1 MRKRYHALIATTTL
15 IGVAV
20 IVIAWIVMTSGGAT
34 LVLERAASMVGQG
47 AKVSGVEGSL
57 SGTLRIKSIDI
68 TRPDLIVRIRDVELE
83 RASGG
88 PWLGRAVFR
97 KFNAESVEVRTASTG
112 AAARVPVAFHAPY
125 PLRVESGR
133 VGELRLGAIVKD
145 GKPPPDLVLRE
156 LRVTGEGDERAW
168 KLDSASAQ
176 TPWGNVNLAGTLA
189 TTTPFAIDLAG
200 DLAGEREDLRYR
212 ITARLGGTLQRI
224 EAKFDAEE
232 RDLRANGTAILEPF
246 ASQPLRAL
254 KLTTRDV
261 DLGKFANLP
270 HTRLAMEAALEPVGK
285 GFGGPIRI
293 VNAEPGPLDRGRV
306 PVASANGRLLLTREG
321 EANQV
326 ELSDAQLAIA
336 GGGSAQGR
344 ARWRPGRVEAQWRIA
359 DVDPAQWHT
368 RMRPTK
374 VSGTLSAVGEGDS
387 QRFEVALSDP
397 RFAIE
402 GAATLK
408 ASRLD
413 VESAR
418 VKHASGLVEGKGFI
432 ALAQRREFRF
442 EGRAQHFD
450 PAVFVNDL
458 KGDLNFDFVA
468 SGALEPA
475 LSGDL
480 RLELAQSRLS
490 DLPAT
495 GTIRIAGDA
504 KRISNADVR
513 VALGDSRVQA
523 KGAFGRPGDAMDVA
537 IQSPNLSTIAKPL
550 GLALA
555 GKVDAKGTLTG
566 TFAAPGGRFEL
577 TGSNVAMPG
586 GFYAATLGGRGD
598 ISSDAQGRVDATLE
612 AKNLTRR
619 TGDAIRSL
627 AERATV
633 EVHGTRAAHRANI
646 VGALSKEAEFN
657 AAFEGGLDAREPR
670 LAWKGRVLSLA
681 LTGPSAFTLVAPA
694 SLIAATDRVEI
705 GDATLKAAWGEARF
719 ATTRWTPSLIELR
732 GSSPGIALR
741 NAARAFRLTTV
752 PRGSLAV
759 AAEWDIRAAQTVDG
773 FVSVTRTA
781 GDLRIGD
788 PPQPLGLDELKLR
801 VESRQGKARA
811 TVSLHGQRIGRVNGD
826 VTGTLQRTGAGLSIA
841 QNAPIEGRVDAEMD
855 SLGWMA
861 AWMGPEAKA
870 DGRLNAHLVISGTA
884 ADPRWN
890 GQVVGEN
897 ISLREPQTGF
907 EAEKGVLSL
916 RLRDRAVVVEKLTA
930 STPWNPPAEAAKALQ
945 GASKPAAGTLSAE
958 GAVDLGARTG
968 AITIKAVSVP
978 VTQLSTRFLALTG
991 EAKLEAR
998 NDGLLATGALKADAG
1013 WIGALATALPSV
1025 SEDVVVRRAAV
1036 VEDRPRERMRMDV
1049 RFSLGEHVWFRGRGL
1064 NMRLRGD
1071 LRITGE
1077 PGAALRGTGSIRT
1090 AEGTYDAYGQQ
1101 LRIEHGT
1108 LTFFGSLENPSLD
1121 VLALRKGLPVEA
1133 GVEVTGNVARP
1144 RARLVSLP
1152 DVPDPEKISW
1162 LVLGRGPGDVSQG
1175 EASTL
1180 VAAANAI
1187 LGRTSPAGDIARR
1200 FGFDEV
1206 KIGRTDTASAL
1217 GTLPQSTVAGK
1228 TGSASAAEVVTVG
1241 KRLTKDIY
1249 VVYEQGLADAEG
1261 ALRITWQ
1268 ITQKMQVLLRAGYL
1282 PGVDAVYR
1290 WTFE

>member
-1 MRKRYHALIATTTL
+1 MRLRHHALIAAIVV
-15 IGVAV
+15 IGVLAIAV
-20 IVIAWIVMTSGGAT
+20 AWIITTSGGAS
-34 LVLERAASMVGQG
+34 LVLERAASSLGQG

-57 SGTLRIKSIDI
+57 SGVLRIKSIDI
-68 TRPDLIVRIRDVELE
+68 TRPDLVVRVRDVELE

-88 PWLGRAVFR
+88 PWFGRVVFR
-97 KFNAESVEVRTASTG
+97 TFNAASVEVRTASTG

-133 VGELRLGAIVKD
+133 VGELRLGAIVKE
-145 GKPPPDLVLRE
+145 GTPPPDLVLRE
-156 LRVTGEGDERAW
+156 VRVSGEGDERAW
-168 KLDSASAQ
+168 KLDAASAQ
-176 TPWGNVNLAGTLA
+176 TPWGNVNVAGTVA
-189 TTTPFAIDLAG
+189 TKPPFAVNLSG
-200 DLAGEREDLRYR
+200 DLVGERGELRYR
-212 ITARLGGTLQRI
+212 VAARLGGTLERI
-224 EAKFDAEE
+224 EAKFDGQE
-232 RDLRANGTAILEPF
+232 RDLHATGTAILEPF
-246 ASQPLRAL
+246 AALPLRAL

-261 DLGKFANLP
+261 DLSKFADVP
-270 HTRLAMEAALEPVGK
+270 QTRLAIEAALEPAGK
-285 GFGGPIRI
+285 GFGGPVRI
-293 VNAEPGPLDRGRV
+293 VNAQPGPIDRGRV
-306 PVASANGRLLLTREG
+306 PVASAHGRVLLTREG
-321 EANQV
+321 GVNHV
-326 ELSDAQLAIA
+326 EVSDAQLALA

-344 ARWRPGRVEAQWRIA
+344 ARWRPGKVEAQWRLA

-368 RMRPTK
+368 RLRPTR

-413 VESAR
+413 VQSAR
-418 VKHASGLVEGKGFI
+418 VKHASGVVEGKGFI
-432 ALAQRREFRF
+432 ALAQRRDFRF

-450 PAVFVNDL
+450 PSVFVNDL

-475 LSGDL
+475 LSGEL

-495 GTIRIAGDA
+495 GTIRLAGDA
-504 KRISNADVR
+504 RRISSADVR
-513 VALGDSRVQA
+513 VALGDTRVQA
-523 KGAFGRPGDAMDVA
+523 KGAFGRPGDAMDLSVH
-537 IQSPNLSTIAKPL
+537 SPNLATLAKPL

-555 GKVDAKGTLTG
+555 GKVDAKGTVTG
-566 TFAAPGGRFEL
+566 TFAAPGGRFEV

-586 GFYAATLGGRGD
+586 GFYAAALSGRGD
-598 ISSDAQGRVDATLE
+598 ISSDAQGRVDASLE
-612 AKNLTRR
+612 AKSLTRR
-619 TGDAIRSL
+619 SGDAVRKL
-627 AERATV
+627 ADRATL
-633 EVHGTRAAHRANI
+633 EVHGTRAAHRAT
-646 VGALSKEAEFN
+646 VTGAFSREAEFN
-657 AAFEGGLDAREPR
+657 AAFEGGLDPREPR
-670 LAWKGRVLSLA
+670 LVWKGRILSVA
-681 LTGPSAFTLVAPA
+681 LTGPSAFSLAAPATLVAA
-694 SLIAATDRVEI
+694 VDRIEV
-705 GDATLKAAWGEARF
+705 GDARLKAAWGEAHF
-719 ATTRWTPSLIELR
+719 ATTRWTPALIELR
-732 GSSPGIALR
+732 GSSPGIAVR
-741 NAARAFRLTTV
+741 NAARALRLTTV
-752 PRGSLAV
+752 PRGNLAV

-773 FVSVTRTA
+773 FISVTRTS

-788 PPQPLGLDELKLR
+788 PPQPLGLDDLKLR
-801 VESRQGKARA
+801 VESRLGKARA
-811 TVSLHGQRIGRVNGD
+811 TVALQGQRIGRLTGD
-826 VTGTLQRTGAGLSIA
+826 VTGTLQRTGAGLAIA
-841 QNAPIEGRVDAEMD
+841 QNAPIEGRIDAEMA

-861 AWMGPEAKA
+861 AWMGPEARA
-870 DGRLNAHLVISGTA
+870 DGRLSAHLAISGTF
-884 ADPRWN
+884 ADPRWS

-907 EAEKGVLSL
+907 EAEKGALSL
-916 RLRDRAVVVEKLTA
+916 RLRDRAVVVERLTA
-930 STPWNPPAEAAKALQ
+930 STPWNPPAQAAKAME
-945 GASKPAAGTLSAE
+945 GVSKPAAGTLSAE
-958 GAVDLGARTG
+958 GTVDLGNRTG

-978 VTQLSTRFLALTG
+978 VTQLATRFLALSG

-998 NDGLLATGALKADAG
+998 ADGLLATGALKADAG

-1025 SEDVVVRRAAV
+1025 SDDVVVRRAAV
-1036 VEDRPRERMRMDV
+1036 VEDRPRERIRMDV

-1064 NMRLRGD
+1064 NTRLRGD
-1071 LRITGE
+1071 LRVTGE
-1077 PGAALRGTGSIRT
+1077 PGSALRATGSIRA

-1133 GVEVTGNVARP
+1133 GVEVLGNVARP
-1144 RARLVSLP
+1144 RARLVSMP

-1268 ITQKMQVLLRAGYL
+1268 ITQKFQMLLRAGYL